1 MVVIQQLLVLENGY
15 NTKTKL
21 QQLAEGI
28 IDGRPPKN
36 KNKTKNKENIKN
48 NTKEEAPYKNKQKE
62 LWIIE
67 KEVQK
72 TGVLHTRRIF
82 CKF

>member
-1 MVVIQQLLVLENGY
+1 MHKNIYLCLLLTALVVQNGY

-36 KNKTKNKENIKN
+36 KNKTKNKENL
-48 NTKEEAPYKNKQKE
+48 KNKVSKFENEDVNVIWNSVKE
-62 LWIIE
+62 LM
-67 KEVQK
+67 
-72 TGVLHTRRIF
+72 
-82 CKF
+82 